1 MATSDDLKTSPHLSH
16 RCARQRPAR
25 ATRRRLAHAGSRTRV
40 TSMGGLYDAATLHAL
55 LIIRCAKTCATY
67 TTHPDASHFYDT
79 RITATRMPGARRI
92 HQRHAQGRRP
102 PTAHLAARTSS
113 RPTTSC
119 ARHLPWRE
127 LRMPGVEPGSQAWEA
142 CTMPLHYMRSSGRHD
157 RGYSSLFL
165 GSI

>member
-1 MATSDDLKTSPHLSH
+1 MH
-16 RCARQRPAR
+16 RGKAPCSCTHGRRLHFSGPSSR
-25 ATRRRLAHAGSRTRV
+25 ATCAHAGSRTRV

-55 LIIRCAKTCATY
+55 LIIRCEKTCTTY

-79 RITATRMPGARRI
+79 RITATRMPGARHI

-142 CTMPLHYMRSSGRHD
+142 CMMPLHYMRC
-157 RGYSSLFL
+157 
-165 GSI
+165 